1 MGELPWE
8 AAVQVKKV
16 AIYAGIAFTAFYLL
30 TRPTDAA
37 EVIRGAVD
45 QVVTA
50 ADSLASFFARLT

>member
-1 MGELPWE
+1 M
-8 AAVQVKKV
+8 QVKKV

-37 EVIRGAVD
+37 EVIRGAMD
-45 QVVTA
+45 SVVNA